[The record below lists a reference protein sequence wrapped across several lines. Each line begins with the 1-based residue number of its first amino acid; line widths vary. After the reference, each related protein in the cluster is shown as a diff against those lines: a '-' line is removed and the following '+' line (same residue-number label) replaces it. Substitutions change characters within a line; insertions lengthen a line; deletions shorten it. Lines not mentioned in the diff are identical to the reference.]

1 MFYIFAYLSSKSM
14 PKTVSVPN
22 TFNEIQTQ
30 MVANQRDKLKKKI
43 PALFGTGILIH
54 RFSFRVSDYFM
65 VVCNISVQANIE
77 LII

>member
-30 MVANQRDKLKKKI
+30 MVANQRDKLKKEN
-43 PALFGTGILIH
+43 PG
-54 RFSFRVSDYFM
+54 SFWSRDPHSQ
-65 VVCNISVQANIE
+65 I
-77 LII
+77 

>member
-1 MFYIFAYLSSKSM
+1 MFYKFAYKSSKSM

-30 MVANQRDKLKKKI
+30 KVVNQQNKIKKKI
-43 PALFGTGILIH
+43 PALFGAGILIH

-65 VVCNISVQANIE
+65 VVCNSSVQANIE
-77 LII
+77 VII